1 MVQLN
6 MYQIIV
12 KVEKIQNNF
21 FFFFFFFSKL
31 LLEGKVRRDR
41 TRKCIKSVVMVYAK
55 NRIHDIIKLH

>member
-1 MVQLN
+1 

-12 KVEKIQNNF
+12 KVEKIQNNLDF
-21 FFFFFFFSKL
+21 FSFFSKL

-41 TRKCIKSVVMVYAK
+41 TRKCIKSVVMVYTK